1 MPDRLG
7 QGAVSEPEPTDA
19 ELAAERARE
28 AYLREEADAREKLRT
43 EVVEVMDRYDT
54 LARDALG
61 EDEADRMRALIF
73 RALTGQAA

>member
-1 MPDRLG
+1 MRSHPPDRRLDH
-7 QGAVSEPEPTDA
+7 PEPTDA

-28 AYLREEADAREKLRT
+28 AFMREEADAREQLRA

-61 EDEADRMRALIF
+61 EEEAREMRRLVF